1 MGSLKSLC
9 HMISPYH
16 DCLVMGKI
24 GKNQNPNMESS
35 SCHFLLLLMIKLMVE
50 CKNGK
55 SGTVRLCEMEGNLGS
70 LGMSRRM
77 RLRLVYFQ
85 AILGGE
91 VWDAKNG
98 LNMIDDLT

>member
-1 MGSLKSLC
+1 
-9 HMISPYH
+9 
-16 DCLVMGKI
+16 
-24 GKNQNPNMESS
+24 
-35 SCHFLLLLMIKLMVE
+35 
-50 CKNGK
+50 
-55 SGTVRLCEMEGNLGS
+55 MEGNLGS